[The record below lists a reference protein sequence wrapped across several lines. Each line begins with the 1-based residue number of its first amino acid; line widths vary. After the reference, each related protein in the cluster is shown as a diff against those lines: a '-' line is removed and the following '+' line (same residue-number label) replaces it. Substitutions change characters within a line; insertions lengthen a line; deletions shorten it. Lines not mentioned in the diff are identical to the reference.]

1 MNIRIIASGIMR
13 DPLFKNLYDEYKK
26 RLNIL
31 KVSLIE
37 FDDKNLSQ
45 SNINKKILES
55 IDAKSY
61 LIMLD
66 ERGKNLSTN
75 QLLLE
80 FKKGADLCNN
90 KIDILIGGADGF
102 LHDYF
107 NEELGNKQI
116 LKISF
121 GSITLPHML
130 ARIILIEQIYRIET
144 IIKNH
149 PYHRS

>member
-1 MNIRIIASGIMR
+1 
-13 DPLFKNLYDEYKK
+13 
-26 RLNIL
+26 
-31 KVSLIE
+31 
-37 FDDKNLSQ
+37 
-45 SNINKKILES
+45 
-55 IDAKSY
+55 
-61 LIMLD
+61 MLD

-149 PYHRS
+149 PYHRN